1 MRKKV
6 EHTALLTMF
15 HTSEAVA
22 SILTCRD
29 TALDGIG
36 YKSAL
41 EIRKGAVNS
50 RIAEEIN
57 QKSTLQK
64 NERFTYSNQ
73 WRSIA

>member
-15 HTSEAVA
+15 HTSKAVA

>member
-6 EHTALLTMF
+6 ERTALLTIF

-29 TALDGIG
+29 TALDSIG
-36 YKSAL
+36 YKSTL

-50 RIAEEIN
+50 RITEEIN

-64 NERFTYSNQ
+64 NERFL
-73 WRSIA
+73 